1 MVRRLMIMIDEERC
15 TGCGLCVPNCAEG
28 ALEIIDGK
36 AKVVSESFC
45 DGLGAC
51 LGHCPEGALS
61 LREVDT
67 IAFDEEAA
75 MAHVAASSSED
86 ALKPCAGSQAFEFAS
101 SQTET
106 HEGAIPEQTAQSR
119 LDHWP
124 VKMRL
129 VTPNHPAFE
138 NARLLLIADCV
149 GPAYAGLHEDFMKGR
164 TPILM
169 CPKFED
175 YQSNFDKLIEIISNH
190 NLQDIAVLRME
201 VPCCGGIDR
210 LTRLAME
217 QSGKQLP
224 VRTYTIGVKGEIKA
238 VH

>member
-1 MVRRLMIMIDEERC
+1 MVRRLMITIDEERC
-15 TGCGLCVPNCAEG
+15 TGCGLCVPSCAEG
-28 ALEIIDGK
+28 ALQIIDEK
-36 AKVVSESFC
+36 AKVISESFC

-51 LGHCPEGALS
+51 LGECPEGALS

-67 IAFDEEAA
+67 VEFDEEAA
-75 MAHVAASSSED
+75 LAHVAATRCED
-86 ALKPCAGSQAFEFAS
+86 PAKPCEGSEAFEYS
-101 SQTET
+101 S
-106 HEGAIPEQTAQSR
+106 HGEGAHDNAVPKKATPSR

-129 VTPNHPAFE
+129 VASNHPAFTD
-138 NARLLLIADCV
+138 AHLLLIADCV
-149 GPAYAGLHEDFMKGR
+149 GPAYAGLHEDFIKGK

-175 YQSNFDKLIEIISNH
+175 YQPNLDKLTVIMQTH
-190 NLQDIAVLRME
+190 NIKDVAVLRME

-210 LTRLAME
+210 LARVALE

-224 VRTYTIGVKGEIKA
+224 IRTYTIGVRGDIKA
-238 VH
+238 VV

>member
-1 MVRRLMIMIDEERC
+1 MVRRLMIMIDEDRC

-28 ALEIIDGK
+28 ALQIIDGK

-61 LREVDT
+61 LIEVDT
-67 IAFDEEAA
+67 VAFDEEAA
-75 MAHVAASSSED
+75 MAHIASGSCADVTKPCVGSED
-86 ALKPCAGSQAFEFAS
+86 FEFTTSKIEVHDKAV
-101 SQTET
+101 
-106 HEGAIPEQTAQSR
+106 PEQIAQSR

-129 VTPNHPAFE
+129 VAPNHPTFR
-138 NARLLLIADCV
+138 NAQLLLIADCV
-149 GPAYAGLHEDFMKGR
+149 GPAYAGLHEDYMKGR

-175 YQSNFDKLIEIISNH
+175 YQSNLDKLTEIISNH
-190 NLQDIAVLRME
+190 NIQDIAVLRME

-210 LTRLAME
+210 LTRLAIE
-217 QSGKQLP
+217 QSGKHLP
-224 VRTYTIGVKGEIKA
+224 IRTYTIGVRGELKA